1 MYCLKVKFAK
11 TSSFINTKSLFLLSI
26 MNITSQIKQPI
37 HAEMELFEKKFFESM
52 SSKVALLNRITYYIV
67 NRKGKQ
73 MRPMF
78 VFLTAKMISGGKVNE
93 RTYRG
98 ASVIE
103 LIHTATLVHDD
114 VVDDSNRRRG
124 FFSINALWR
133 NKIAVLVG
141 DYLLSKGL
149 LLSIDNGD
157 FDLLRIISVAVRE
170 MSEGELLQIEKAR
183 RLDIDESVYYEII
196 RQKTATLIAACC
208 ALGAKSVSED
218 EAQVETMRKFGELIG
233 MAFQIKD
240 DLFDYT
246 DDAIGKPTGIDIKEQ
261 KMTLPLIYALN
272 NCTSKEK
279 SWCINSIKN
288 HNKDKKRVKE
298 VIQFVKDKNGLS
310 YAEQKMVQ
318 FQQEALALIQKF
330 PTSEYKDSLTLMV
343 NYVIERKNKQCQSQY
358 QLQCQKRS
366 CFDLILEFGILNFHA
381 TFLQP
386 KASMLIEPS

>member
-1 MYCLKVKFAK
+1 MK
-11 TSSFINTKSLFLLSI
+11 
-26 MNITSQIKQPI
+26 ITEQIKQPI
-37 HAEMELFEKKFFESM
+37 LAEMELFEKKFHEAM

-78 VFLTAKMISGGKVNE
+78 VFLTAKMVSDGLVNE

-124 FFSINALWR
+124 FFSINALWK

-157 FDLLRIISVAVRE
+157 FDLLKIISVAVRE

-183 RLDIDESVYYEII
+183 RLDITEEVYYEII

-208 ALGAKSVSED
+208 SLGACSVNPD
-218 EAQVETMRKFGELIG
+218 DLLIVEKMRKFGELIG

-261 KMTLPLIYALN
+261 KMTLPLIYVLN
-272 NCTSKEK
+272 HCTPKEK
-279 SWCINSIKN
+279 SWLINSIKN

-298 VIQFVKDKNGLS
+298 VIAFVKNNNGLS
-310 YAEQKMVQ
+310 YAEEKMVE
-318 FQQEALALIQKF
+318 FQVEALHLLDSF
-330 PTSEYKDSLTLMV
+330 PQSEYKDALTLMV
-343 NYVIERKNKQCQSQY
+343 NYVIERKK
-358 QLQCQKRS
+358 
-366 CFDLILEFGILNFHA
+366 
-381 TFLQP
+381 
-386 KASMLIEPS
+386 